1 MMIKD
6 VYKTQEEL
14 NAMLR
19 DSRLRRS
26 VKLVV
31 STLERF
37 PEGATLDQLE
47 RATFVSKTTL
57 AAALKTLRDNGTVRY
72 KTERRTI
79 DEIRRL
85 RRVYYL
91 ALDPNE
97 KSRAVKVVAQE

>member
-31 STLERF
+31 STL
-37 PEGATLDQLE
+37 
-47 RATFVSKTTL
+47 
-57 AAALKTLRDNGTVRY
+57 
-72 KTERRTI
+72 
-79 DEIRRL
+79 
-85 RRVYYL
+85 
-91 ALDPNE
+91 
-97 KSRAVKVVAQE
+97 